1 VDEEGLFVPNVPRP
15 SGRPLLDSLFAV
27 TTRNWLARAKH
38 FLSEDRNARRWG
50 RVWAVS
56 LGIWVGLDVL
66 VQTQNYSWYREKGI
80 PVPWPKFLGD
90 YIDSA
95 FWAFLT
101 PLILLAVSRVPIERR
116 TWRKA
121 VPVHLLAGLAASAFW
136 LPQLQAS
143 RLLLAVFFDDA
154 SLYREVSL
162 SMCFRVAVEGLLLY
176 TQVLAIGHGM
186 HYYREY
192 TARDLSASRLEG
204 QLAQAQLQILRMQ
217 LHPHFLFNTLNTIS
231 ALIHKDV
238 RAADRMLALLG
249 DLLRDSFEK
258 LGAQEVAL
266 KQELDFL
273 DRYLEIEQTRF
284 QDRLVVDKEIAPET
298 LDAMV
303 PNLILQPLVENAIRH
318 GIARRAG
325 AGRIEL
331 CSWRDNGMLAV
342 RIRDDGPGLPTGTT
356 PSTRGGVG
364 LSNSQAR
371 LEQLYGPNHRFEL
384 SNRPEGGFEVIL
396 GFPFRSSP

>member
-1 VDEEGLFVPNVPRP
+1 M
-15 SGRPLLDSLFAV
+15 
-27 TTRNWLARAKH
+27 TTNSWVAGTRRFLTEARD
-38 FLSEDRNARRWG
+38 LRRWG
-50 RVWAVS
+50 RAWIVS
-56 LGIWVGLDVL
+56 LGIWVALDAL
-66 VQTQNYSWYREKGI
+66 VQIQNYSWYREKGI

-90 YIDSA
+90 YTDSA
-95 FWAFLT
+95 CWAFFT
-101 PLILLAVSRVPIERR
+101 PFILLAVSRVPIGRR

-121 VPVHLLAGLAASAFW
+121 VPFHLLAGLAASLLW
-136 LPQLQAS
+136 LPELQTS
-143 RLLLAVFFDDA
+143 RLVLSVFFDDA
-154 SLYREVSL
+154 SLFREMSP
-162 SMCFRVAVEGLLLY
+162 SMGFRVAVEGLLLY
-176 TQVLAIGHGM
+176 TQVLAIAHGM

-284 QDRLVVDKEIAPET
+284 QDRLVVAKEIAPET
-298 LDAMV
+298 LDALV

-325 AGRIEL
+325 AGRVEL
-331 CSWRDNGMLAV
+331 AAWRDNGMLAV
-342 RIRDDGPGLPTGTT
+342 RIRDDGPGLPTGVA
-356 PSTRGGVG
+356 PSSRGGVG
-364 LSNSQAR
+364 LANSQAR
-371 LEQLYGPNHRFEL
+371 LVQLYGRNHRFEL
-384 SNRPEGGFEVIL
+384 SNRPEGGFEVVL
-396 GFPFRSSP
+396 AVPFRPAP

>member
-1 VDEEGLFVPNVPRP
+1 
-15 SGRPLLDSLFAV
+15 
-27 TTRNWLARAKH
+27 
-38 FLSEDRNARRWG
+38 
-50 RVWAVS
+50 VS
-56 LGIWVGLDVL
+56 LGIWIGLDLL
-66 VQTQNYSWYREKGI
+66 VQTQNISWYHEKGI

-90 YIDSA
+90 YVDSSV
-95 FWAFLT
+95 WAFFT
-101 PLILLAVSRVPIERR
+101 PFILLAVSRIPVGRS
-116 TWRKA
+116 TWRRA
-121 VPVHLLAGLAASAFW
+121 VPFHVFGGVVASFLW
-136 LPQLQAS
+136 LPALQAS
-143 RLLLAVFFDDA
+143 RLVTSVLFDDA
-154 SLYREVSL
+154 SIFREMSL
-162 SMCFRVAVEGLLLY
+162 SLVFGVVVKGLLLY

-192 TARDLSASRLEG
+192 NARDVSASRLEA

-273 DRYLEIEQTRF
+273 DRYMEIEQTRF
-284 QDRLVVDKEIAPET
+284 QDRLVFDKDVAADS
-298 LDAMV
+298 LDGLV

-331 CSWRDNGMLAV
+331 MAWRNNGMLGV
-342 RIRDDGPGLPTGTT
+342 RIRDDGPGLPDESVLATK
-356 PSTRGGVG
+356 GGVG
-364 LSNSQAR
+364 LANSQAR
-371 LEQLYGPNHRFEL
+371 LEQLYGKRHRFEV
-384 SNRPEGGFEVIL
+384 SNRPEGGFEVVL
-396 GFPFRSSP
+396 ELPFRATVEPAAVLH

>member
-1 VDEEGLFVPNVPRP
+1 VARAPN
-15 SGRPLLDSLFAV
+15 GPLLDLTFAV
-27 TTRNWLARAKH
+27 TPKNGLTSAKRFLTEAR
-38 FLSEDRNARRWG
+38 DIRRWG
-50 RVWAVS
+50 RAWVVS
-56 LGIWVGLDVL
+56 LGIWVALDVL

-90 YIDSA
+90 YVDSA

-101 PLILLAVSRVPIERR
+101 PFILLAVSRVPIERR
-116 TWRKA
+116 TWRRA
-121 VPVHLLAGLAASAFW
+121 VPFHLLAGLAASAFW
-136 LPQLQAS
+136 LPQLQTS
-143 RLLLAVFFDDA
+143 RLVLAVFFDDA
-154 SLYREVSL
+154 SLFREMSA
-162 SMCFRVAVEGLLLY
+162 SMGFRVAVEGLLLY

-192 TARDLSASRLEG
+192 TARDLSASRLES

-298 LDAMV
+298 LDALV

-331 CSWRDNGMLAV
+331 RAWRDNGMLAL
-342 RIRDDGPGLPTGTT
+342 RIRDDGPGLPTGASV
-356 PSTRGGVG
+356 STRGGVG
-364 LSNSQAR
+364 LANCQAR
-371 LEQLYGPNHRFEL
+371 LEQLYGRDHRFEL
-384 SNRPEGGFEVIL
+384 SNRPEGGFEVVL
-396 GFPFRSSP
+396 AFPFRPCP

>member
-1 VDEEGLFVPNVPRP
+1 VANKSWLDDVRGFLTEPRALR
-15 SGRPLLDSLFAV
+15 G
-27 TTRNWLARAKH
+27 
-38 FLSEDRNARRWG
+38 WG
-50 RVWAVS
+50 RVWGVS
-56 LGIWVGLDVL
+56 LGIWIGLDLL
-66 VQTQNYSWYREKGI
+66 VQTQNISWYREKGI

-90 YIDSA
+90 YVDSSV
-95 FWAFLT
+95 WAFFT
-101 PLILLAVSRVPIERR
+101 PFILLAVSRVPIGRM

-121 VPVHLLAGLAASAFW
+121 VPFHLLAGVAASFLW
-136 LPQLQAS
+136 LPALQVS
-143 RLLLAVFFDDA
+143 RLVAAVLFDDA
-154 SLYREVSL
+154 SIFREMSL
-162 SMCFRVAVEGLLLY
+162 SLVFGVIVKGLLLY

-192 TARDLSASRLEG
+192 NARDVSASRLEA

-273 DRYLEIEQTRF
+273 DRYMEIEQTRF
-284 QDRLVVDKEIAPET
+284 QDRLVFDKDVAADS
-298 LDAMV
+298 LDGLV

-331 CSWRDNGMLAV
+331 RAWRNNGMLGV
-342 RIRDDGPGLPTGTT
+342 RIRDDGPGLPDESVLATK
-356 PSTRGGVG
+356 GGVG
-364 LSNSQAR
+364 LANSQAR
-371 LEQLYGPNHRFEL
+371 LEQLYGKRHRFEV
-384 SNRPEGGFEVIL
+384 SNRPEGGFEVVL
-396 GFPFRSSP
+396 EMPFRSSVEPAPLVH

>member
-1 VDEEGLFVPNVPRP
+1 MATESWADGVTRFLTEPRA
-15 SGRPLLDSLFAV
+15 L
-27 TTRNWLARAKH
+27 
-38 FLSEDRNARRWG
+38 RRWG
-50 RVWAVS
+50 RVWGVS
-56 LGIWVGLDVL
+56 LGIWIALDLL
-66 VQTQNYSWYREKGI
+66 VQTQNISWYREKGI

-90 YIDSA
+90 YADSVV
-95 FWAFLT
+95 WAFLT
-101 PLILLAVSRVPIERR
+101 PFILLAVSRVPIERR
-116 TWRKA
+116 TWRRA
-121 VPVHLLAGLAASAFW
+121 VPLHVLAGVVASLLW
-136 LPQLQAS
+136 LPELYGS
-143 RLLLAVFFDDA
+143 RLVLSVVFDDA
-154 SLYREVSL
+154 SLSRDISL
-162 SMCFRVAVEGLLLY
+162 SLVFRVVVEGLLLY

-192 TARDLSASRLEG
+192 SARDVSASRLEA

-266 KQELDFL
+266 KQEIDFL
-273 DRYLEIEQTRF
+273 DRYMEIEQTRF
-284 QDRLVVDKEIAPET
+284 QDRLVFDKDIAADS
-298 LDAMV
+298 LDGLV

-331 CSWRDNGMLAV
+331 RAWRSNDMLAV
-342 RIRDDGPGLPTGTT
+342 RIRDDGPGLPSEATLA
-356 PSTRGGVG
+356 TRGGVG
-364 LSNSQAR
+364 LANSQAR
-371 LEQLYGPNHRFEL
+371 LEQLYGKRHRFEV
-384 SNRPEGGFEVIL
+384 SNRPEGGFEVVL
-396 GFPFRSSP
+396 EFPFRSSGEPLPLLR